1 MPYILRRTYGTI
13 CGLTSSS
20 SFAPRQYPRKL
31 GYCSR
36 FVVGW
41 LLRSL
46 LQSVASSSLFHNDP
60 KGGLPAAGDI
70 NAGNKGAEVHTAEG
84 CRHTA
89 TGGIEEDYR
98 SLVGCH
104 DVAGD
109 LSQRRGAGRGNGGDG
124 GLQTVGDT
132 DRALGGETAAGGGD
146 GDLAGGYG
154 IEYHETGV
162 AVGRLI
168 VDLDAGILGDVDGNF
183 LGRSS
188 GTAEA
193 QMADCALRCLHKA
206 TGIRPCT

>member
-1 MPYILRRTYGTI
+1 M
-13 CGLTSSS
+13 
-20 SFAPRQYPRKL
+20 AQYAA
-31 GYCSR
+31 
-36 FVVGW
+36 W

-98 SLVGCH
+98 CLVGCH

-132 DRALGGETAAGGGD
+132 DRALGPLHNPAN
-146 GDLAGGYG
+146 LKG
-154 IEYHETGV
+154 IVECEKIMPVPQV
-162 AVGRLI
+162 AVTVTSPG
-168 VDLDAGILGDVDGNF
+168 A
-183 LGRSS
+183 
-188 GTAEA
+188 TASNTTRRVSPS
-193 QMADCALRCLHKA
+193 DDS
-206 TGIRPCT
+206 